1 MERRLKR
8 GDFLITEVIKKL
20 RNSCDYTQ
28 KQVADMLGVDRSTYA
43 YYESGRIKPDIDTIM
58 KLSTIFNVHYTQILE
73 SETQEQFSDFKS
85 YLSSKSK
92 PVNLSN
98 QEIELLTIFRML
110 PDKAKSEIMDSV
122 SQKINK
128 KTIKFEK

>member
-1 MERRLKR
+1 
-8 GDFLITEVIKKL
+8 
-20 RNSCDYTQ
+20 
-28 KQVADMLGVDRSTYA
+28 MLGVDRSTYA

-85 YLSSKSK
+85 YLNSKSR

>member
-1 MERRLKR
+1 MERRHKW
-8 GDFLITEVIKKL
+8 GDFLITEIIKKL
-20 RNSCDYTQ
+20 RNSCNYTQ
-28 KQVADMLGVDRSTYA
+28 KQVADKLGVDRSTYA

-73 SETQEQFSDFKS
+73 SEMQEQFSDFKS
-85 YLSSKSK
+85 YLSSSSK
-92 PVNLSN
+92 PVNLSS

-110 PDKAKSEIMDSV
+110 PDKAKSEVMDSV

-128 KTIKFEK
+128 RTIKFEK

>member
-1 MERRLKR
+1 M
-8 GDFLITEVIKKL
+8 ITEIIKKL
-20 RNSCDYTQ
+20 RISCNYTQ

-85 YLSSKSK
+85 YLNSKSR